1 MSAPRKIW
9 ANVIVES
16 NGVGLCG
23 EWNHADCGHLEDEV
37 YHHDDVVRELIAALE
52 DMLIVDGKIIRT
64 DADLTEA
71 QEARRIARAALAK
84 IAQEDRR

>member
-37 YHHDDVVRELIAALE
+37 YHHDDVVRELSGIASHAIDQWE
-52 DMLIVDGKIIRT
+52 SCIESEYAGTSSYDYMI
-64 DADLTEA
+64 
-71 QEARRIARAALAK
+71 
-84 IAQEDRR
+84 